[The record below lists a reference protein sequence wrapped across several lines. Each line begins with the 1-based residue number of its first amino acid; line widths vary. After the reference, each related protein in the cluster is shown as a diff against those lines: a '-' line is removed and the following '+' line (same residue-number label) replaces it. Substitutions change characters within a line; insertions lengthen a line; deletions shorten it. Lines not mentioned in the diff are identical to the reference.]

1 MDTQTQTEKQQE
13 TILKLLSE
21 KSVMKQDV
29 YSNTISIFN
38 QLRDIMKDR
47 AEELSDTILKIDNR
61 VNIFF
66 KDISLQ
72 SMQLKVAGDILDFQ
86 MHSNVFEF
94 DRSHPM
100 FKTGYIKNNEL
111 NSYCGIISVYN
122 FLADSY
128 KYNRLN
134 DLGYLIARIFINR
147 ENHFFVETKTQI
159 GYKYHLFSPEPIRK
173 EDMTDII
180 NELIIYS
187 ITFDLFTPPYDS
199 VKQVTVFE
207 MQEKSSS
214 SSIRTAKRL
223 GYTGSVE
230 STSAF
235 DDEIHL

>member
-1 MDTQTQTEKQQE
+1 MTDNEMKQKDI
-13 TILKLLSE
+13 ILQLLSQ

-29 YSNTISIFN
+29 YTNTIAVFN
-38 QLRDIMKDR
+38 EFKDILKQK
-47 AEELSDTILKIDNR
+47 AEELSDEILKVDKR
-61 VNIFF
+61 VNIYF
-66 KDISLQ
+66 KEVSLQ
-72 SMQLKVAGDILDFQ
+72 SVQLKIAGDILDFQ

-100 FKTGYIKNNEL
+100 FKTGYVRNNEL

-128 KYNRLN
+128 KYNRLS

-147 ENHFFVETKTQI
+147 ERRFFVETRTQI
-159 GYKYHLFSPEPIRK
+159 GYKYANFSPEPIGPK
-173 EDMTDII
+173 QMIDIV

-199 VKQVTVFE
+199 VRQVTVAE

-214 SSIRTAKRL
+214 SALRTGKRL
-223 GYTGSVE
+223 GYTGSKE
-230 STSAF
+230 ASSTF
-235 DDEIHL
+235 DDEAHL

>member
-1 MDTQTQTEKQQE
+1 MASNTDKQNE
-13 TILKLLSE
+13 MILKLLSE

-29 YSNTISIFN
+29 YTNTIAVFN
-38 QLRDIMKDR
+38 ELKEILKSR
-47 AEELSDTILKIDNR
+47 AEELSDAILKVDKR

-100 FKTGYIKNNEL
+100 FKTGYIKNNVM

-122 FLADSY
+122 FLADSF

-134 DLGYLIARIFINR
+134 DLGYLIARIFINQ
-147 ENHFFVETKTQI
+147 EKHFFVETKTQI
-159 GYKYHLFSPEPIRK
+159 GYKYHSFSAEPIS
-173 EDMTDII
+173 TDDLMDIV

-199 VKQVTVFE
+199 VRQVTVYE
-207 MQEKSSS
+207 LQEKSSS
-214 SSIRTAKRL
+214 AALRTGKRL
-223 GYTGSVE
+223 GYISSKE

-235 DDEIHL
+235 DDEAHL

>member
-1 MDTQTQTEKQQE
+1 MGTTQTEKQKE
-13 TILKLLSE
+13 IILKLLSQ

-29 YSNTISIFN
+29 YTNTIAVFN
-38 QLRDIMKDR
+38 QLKEILKER
-47 AEELSDTILKIDNR
+47 AEELSDEILKVDKRI
-61 VNIFF
+61 NIFF

-100 FKTGYIKNNEL
+100 FKTGYIRNNEL

-134 DLGYLIARIFINR
+134 DLGYLIARIFINQ
-147 ENHFFVETKTQI
+147 EKHFFVETKTQI
-159 GYKYHLFSPEPIRK
+159 GYKYHKFSAEPITK
-173 EDMTDII
+173 EELSDIV

-187 ITFDLFTPPYDS
+187 VTFDLFTPPYDS
-199 VKQVTVFE
+199 VRQVTVYE

-214 SSIRTAKRL
+214 AALRTGKRL
-223 GYTGSVE
+223 GYGGSKE
-230 STSAF
+230 NTSSF

>member
-1 MDTQTQTEKQQE
+1 MSTQTEKQKE

-29 YSNTISIFN
+29 YSNTISVFN
-38 QLRDIMKDR
+38 QVKDILKER
-47 AEELSDTILKIDNR
+47 AEDLSDEILKVDKRI
-61 VNIFF
+61 NIFY

-72 SMQLKVAGDILDFQ
+72 SMQLKVAGDLLDFQ

-100 FKTGYIKNNEL
+100 HKTAYVRNNIM

-134 DLGYLIARIFINR
+134 DLGYLVARIFINR
-147 ENHFFVETKTQI
+147 EKHFFVETKTQI
-159 GYKYHLFSPEPIRK
+159 GYKYHNFSLEPINK
-173 EDMTDII
+173 DHITDII

-187 ITFDLFTPPYDS
+187 VTFDLFTPPYDA
-199 VKQVTVFE
+199 VRQVTVYE

-214 SSIRTAKRL
+214 AALRTGKRL
-223 GYTGSVE
+223 GYGGSTE
-230 STSAF
+230 STSHF
-235 DDEIHL
+235 DDEAHL

>member
-1 MDTQTQTEKQQE
+1 MQQEEKQQE

-29 YSNTISIFN
+29 YSNTIAVLN
-38 QLRDIMKDR
+38 QLKEILKDR
-47 AEELSDTILKIDNR
+47 AEDLSARIQKLDKR

-72 SMQLKVAGDILDFQ
+72 AMQLKVAGDILDFQ

-94 DRSHPM
+94 EQTHPM
-100 FKTGYIKNNEL
+100 HKTGYVKTNEY
-111 NSYCGIISVYN
+111 NSYCGVINVYN

-134 DLGYLIARIFINR
+134 DVGYLIARIFINR

-159 GYKYHLFSPEPIRK
+159 GYKYHNFSSAPISK
-173 EDMTDII
+173 ADLMDIV

-187 ITFDLFTPPYDS
+187 ITFDLYTPPFES
-199 VKQVTVFE
+199 VRQVTVYE

-214 SSIRTAKRL
+214 SALRTGKRL
-223 GYTGSVE
+223 GYAGSAE
-230 STSAF
+230 SSSTF

>member
-1 MDTQTQTEKQQE
+1 MISQTEKQHE

-29 YSNTISIFN
+29 YSNTIAVFN
-38 QLRDIMKDR
+38 QLKEILKQR
-47 AEELSDTILKIDNR
+47 AEALSDEILKIDKR
-61 VNIFF
+61 VNIFY

-72 SMQLKVAGDILDFQ
+72 SMQLKVAGDLLDFQ

-94 DRSHPM
+94 DHSHPM
-100 FKTGYIKNNEL
+100 FKTGYIKSNEF

-134 DLGYLIARIFINR
+134 DLGYLIARIFVNR
-147 ENHFFVETKTQI
+147 ENRFFVETRTQI
-159 GYKYHLFSPEPIRK
+159 GYKYHNFSAEPLDR
-173 EDMTDII
+173 DALTDIV

-199 VKQVTVFE
+199 VKQVTVYE

-214 SSIRTAKRL
+214 SALRTGKRL
-223 GYTGSVE
+223 GYTGSKE
-230 STSAF
+230 SSSSF

>member
-1 MDTQTQTEKQQE
+1 MSTQTEKQKE

-29 YSNTISIFN
+29 YSNTISVFN
-38 QLRDIMKDR
+38 QVKEILKER
-47 AEELSDTILKIDNR
+47 AEDLSDEILKVDKRI
-61 VNIFF
+61 NIFY

-72 SMQLKVAGDILDFQ
+72 SMQLKVAGDLLDFQ

-100 FKTGYIKNNEL
+100 HKTAYVRNNIM

-147 ENHFFVETKTQI
+147 EKHFFVETKTQI
-159 GYKYHLFSPEPIRK
+159 GYKYHNFSLEPINK
-173 EDMTDII
+173 GHITDII

-187 ITFDLFTPPYDS
+187 VTFDLFTPPYDA
-199 VKQVTVFE
+199 VRQVTVYE

-214 SSIRTAKRL
+214 AALRTGKRL
-223 GYTGSVE
+223 GYGGSAE
-230 STSAF
+230 STSHF
-235 DDEIHL
+235 DDEAHL